1 MHDSPKKGSEIL
13 YGREATVEMGA
24 RFIQHAKEKMDLFG
38 DNHGVLK
45 CTEIITSI

>member
-1 MHDSPKKGSEIL
+1 MHDSPKIGSEIL

-38 DNHGVLK
+38 DKNGPS
-45 CTEIITSI
+45 IIMEF